1 MSIVA
6 AEMEKAGFQMPLLIG
21 GATTSKLHTA
31 LKIEPKYR
39 RGAVVYVKDASQ
51 SPGVAANLLNSESKE
66 QYLRQIRDEYAE
78 LRENNMDRN
87 VELVPLQEAREKRF
101 RIDWSGFVA
110 EKPRMMGR
118 KVLKQSQWRRS
129 SPSTGSF
136 SSWLE
141 PVGKVRLHCTVWLHA
156 GRAMRG
162 RSVSGRRAGES
173 EGGAKLYDD
182 AVCFGGCNDK
192 ADYIRAVC
200 GLYEAYSE
208 NDTIVAGG
216 ISIPMLRQQKKS
228 EKDEYLCLSD
238 LLHR

>member
-1 MSIVA
+1 
-6 AEMEKAGFQMPLLIG
+6 MPLLIG

-110 EKPRMMGR
+110 EKPRMMGG
-118 KVLKQSQWRRS
+118 KSETD
-129 SPSTGSF
+129 PSGGDHPLYDWKF
-136 SSWLE
+136 FFHGWK

-156 GRAMRG
+156 GRARCVG
-162 RSVSGRRAGES
+162 GPVSGRTSRRES
-173 EGGAKLYDD
+173 EEAAKLYDD
-182 AVCFGGCNDK
+182 ASSMLRRLVNDK
-192 ADYIRAVC
+192 AEYIRAV
-200 GLYEAYSE
+200 
-208 NDTIVAGG
+208 
-216 ISIPMLRQQKKS
+216 
-228 EKDEYLCLSD
+228 
-238 LLHR
+238 